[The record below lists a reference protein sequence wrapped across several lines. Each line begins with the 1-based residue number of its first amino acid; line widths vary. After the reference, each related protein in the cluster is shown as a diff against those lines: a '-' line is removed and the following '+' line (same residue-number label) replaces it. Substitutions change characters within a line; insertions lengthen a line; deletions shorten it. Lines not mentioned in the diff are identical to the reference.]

1 DYEELMKLIFPFFL
15 PEQVAEKDSALEWL
29 TNLLNKRA
37 LCRGLQP
44 EDSIQIDFYYA
55 DEAPSIIKTYTG
67 SKTGEGLRVGSDESL
82 LEFTLISKTG
92 YEECS
97 FFGKRHPFENE
108 FLHYVNDVLLS
119 LLIACPGGGVNHG
132 VFEVVDGIA
141 WQKSQPYYELLS
153 DVGDKAWTLTWPNPS
168 ILDPYEVLEWLN
180 NIKGFDL
187 GCPEG
192 QVGRAVSA
200 FTQFAFAN
208 SELKFVWCLVGLEAL
223 YGRDQGGKTEQ
234 LLKKSEL
241 LLGERKSDKRA
252 LNSLYN
258 FRSRL
263 LHGDVNFPLAYSQWD
278 GVDGTDKFYTDVWK
292 AEDLAVAV
300 LWCSLQQ
307 LVVRKKSELNF
318 RYEII

>member
-1 DYEELMKLIFPFFL
+1 M
-15 PEQVAEKDSALEWL
+15 
-29 TNLLNKRA
+29 
-37 LCRGLQP
+37 
-44 EDSIQIDFYYA
+44 
-55 DEAPSIIKTYTG
+55 
-67 SKTGEGLRVGSDESL
+67 
-82 LEFTLISKTG
+82 
-92 YEECS
+92 
-97 FFGKRHPFENE
+97 
-108 FLHYVNDVLLS
+108 
-119 LLIACPGGGVNHG
+119 
-132 VFEVVDGIA
+132 
-141 WQKSQPYYELLS
+141 
-153 DVGDKAWTLTWPNPS
+153 
-168 ILDPYEVLEWLN
+168 
-180 NIKGFDL
+180 
-187 GCPEG
+187 
-192 QVGRAVSA
+192 
-200 FTQFAFAN
+200 
-208 SELKFVWCLVGLEAL
+208 VGLEAL

-318 RYEII
+318 MYEII